1 MSKYCC
7 NIDHKR
13 VVALGGGARTLV
25 ISAFFIPL
33 FFLSSS
39 EAYSEDG
46 IKSNDRIYNR
56 GGDIGDVTGIF
67 NSNTSAE
74 GGAAIYNT
82 GKIGNI
88 TADFINNEAQARG
101 GAIANGSAGVIG
113 NITGDF
119 IGNISSADGGAI
131 SNEGA
136 ISAIINSNFINN
148 TVKNVDEYEFLQDDV
163 YGGAI
168 YTKKDLNIIADN
180 GVSIFS
186 GNKVDDDGVIVQN
199 AIYADRGGIFSKEP
213 VITLEAKNYGQIIF
227 DDQIDGNAKGYQ
239 LHLKGDKTSEISFNN
254 SIKNAHITLEETN
267 VNVRD
272 GAYISDNKSLD
283 VKSGVLNIANM
294 NSTAIN
300 YEKFTVNGSININSV
315 DVDLANNSMG
325 HFSADEYGES
335 NGNIDVKGV
344 NLISDSHGSATKVLF
359 ADSSYAD
366 TVTYSGASHAY
377 STIYKYNVGYNPDDG
392 FFTFVRS
399 SGSMNPSDNFNPSVL
414 TTPVS
419 AQSGAYSTQMQTFN
433 YAFQH
438 ADNFMSL
445 PIIERI
451 ALKESGRYAM
461 TGSAGIYS
469 PLLTRIENAGYWVKP
484 YVSFENIPLKNG
496 PKVNTIAYG
505 SLIGF
510 DSSIK
515 PVKYGFD
522 RVLTGYIGYNGA
534 SQNYSG
540 VDTYQNGGLLGG
552 TVTLYRGNFFNAT
565 TLSAGASLGESHTMY
580 GKDNFT
586 MLLAG
591 IGNKLGYNFEFKDGK
606 YIIQPS
612 MLMSYTFVNTFDY
625 TNSAG
630 VHIDSDPLHAIQL
643 TPGVKFIMNT
653 KNGWQPYVGINMVWN
668 ILNKNK
674 VTANDVRLPEM
685 SIKPYVQY
693 GLGVQKRI
701 KDKFLAFGQ
710 AMVSNGGRNG
720 VSLSFGLRWFIGK

>member
-1 MSKYCC
+1 
-7 NIDHKR
+7 
-13 VVALGGGARTLV
+13 
-25 ISAFFIPL
+25 
-33 FFLSSS
+33 
-39 EAYSEDG
+39 
-46 IKSNDRIYNR
+46 
-56 GGDIGDVTGIF
+56 
-67 NSNTSAE
+67 
-74 GGAAIYNT
+74 
-82 GKIGNI
+82 
-88 TADFINNEAQARG
+88 
-101 GAIANGSAGVIG
+101 
-113 NITGDF
+113 
-119 IGNISSADGGAI
+119 
-131 SNEGA
+131 
-136 ISAIINSNFINN
+136 
-148 TVKNVDEYEFLQDDV
+148 
-163 YGGAI
+163 
-168 YTKKDLNIIADN
+168 
-180 GVSIFS
+180 
-186 GNKVDDDGVIVQN
+186 
-199 AIYADRGGIFSKEP
+199 
-213 VITLEAKNYGQIIF
+213 
-227 DDQIDGNAKGYQ
+227 
-239 LHLKGDKTSEISFNN
+239 
-254 SIKNAHITLEETN
+254 
-267 VNVRD
+267 
-272 GAYISDNKSLD
+272 
-283 VKSGVLNIANM
+283 
-294 NSTAIN
+294 
-300 YEKFTVNGSININSV
+300 
-315 DVDLANNSMG
+315 
-325 HFSADEYGES
+325 
-335 NGNIDVKGV
+335 
-344 NLISDSHGSATKVLF
+344 
-359 ADSSYAD
+359 
-366 TVTYSGASHAY
+366 
-377 STIYKYNVGYNPDDG
+377 
-392 FFTFVRS
+392 
-399 SGSMNPSDNFNPSVL
+399 
-414 TTPVS
+414 
-419 AQSGAYSTQMQTFN
+419 MQTFN

-445 PIIERI
+445 PIFERI

-484 YVSFENIPLKNG
+484 YVSFENIPLRNG

-552 TVTLYRGNFFNAT
+552 TVTLYRGNFFNAI

-674 VTANDVRLPEM
+674 VTANNVRLPEM

-720 VSLSFGLRWFIGK
+720 VSLSFGIRWFIGK